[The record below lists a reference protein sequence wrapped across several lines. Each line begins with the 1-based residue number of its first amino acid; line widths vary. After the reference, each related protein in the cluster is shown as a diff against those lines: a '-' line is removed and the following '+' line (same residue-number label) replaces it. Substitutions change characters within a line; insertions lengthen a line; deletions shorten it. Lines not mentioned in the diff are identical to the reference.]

1 MICASVT
8 PLVRSAAL
16 VPAHGLGGRTDL
28 PVDPALAAA
37 GAAAAVAVSFIVL
50 VKGWPR
56 SRFADPNAGLPLP
69 QAITRVLDA
78 RLFVQAVRAVAA
90 AVTVFIVAVAFQG
103 PVETVNN
110 LAPWALYVVFWVG
123 LVPVSLLFGPV
134 WRLLNPLRLLHA
146 GLCRILKIDPEAGM
160 RPLGPGV
167 GMWPAAGVLL
177 AFVWLE
183 LVYPHEAVPV
193 LVGVLMVSYAGL
205 TLVLALIFGRKWFS
219 AGDGFEVYSA
229 LIGSMAPFGRRQDG
243 TPVLRNPLTGL
254 SAVPATA
261 GLSAVVAVL
270 IGSTGFDGLSR
281 TQLWMANVP
290 PDSIALGTAALL
302 GLVAIVAILLA
313 GAIQLSRR
321 SMERAGSGRSPV
333 QALRPARF
341 AHSLI
346 PVALGYVVAHY
357 FSFLLF
363 EGQIA
368 LVLISDPFGLGW
380 DLFGTSEQW
389 VNYFLVS
396 PTAIGWT
403 QISAIVIGH
412 ILGLTVAHDRALTL
426 FHSRDAVRTQIPI
439 AVLMVGITLTG
450 VLLLLTA

>member
-1 MICASVT
+1 MISAAVT
-8 PLVRSAAL
+8 ALIRSAAL

-28 PVDPALAAA
+28 PVDPVLAAT

-56 SRFADPNAGLPLP
+56 SRFADPDAGLPLP
-69 QAITRVLDA
+69 HAITRVLDA
-78 RLFVQAVRAVAA
+78 GLFGQVGRVMALV
-90 AVTVFIVAVAFQG
+90 VTLFIVAVAFLG
-103 PVETVNN
+103 PAETVNN
-110 LAPWALYVVFWVG
+110 LAPWVLYVVFWVG
-123 LVPVSLLFGPV
+123 LVPASLLLGPV

-146 GLCRILKIDPEAGM
+146 GLCRVLKVDPEAGL
-160 RPLGPGV
+160 RPLRPGV

-183 LVYPHEAVPV
+183 LVYPDEAVPV
-193 LVGVLMVSYAGL
+193 LVGLLMVSYAGL
-205 TLVLALIFGRKWFS
+205 TLVLALVFGRRWFS
-219 AGDGFEVYSA
+219 AGDGFEVYST

-254 SAVPATA
+254 CAVPATA

-281 TQLWMANVP
+281 TQVWTANVP
-290 PDSIALGTAALL
+290 PDSILLGTATLL
-302 GLVAIVAILLA
+302 SLVAIVAVLFA
-313 GAIQLSRR
+313 GAIHLSRR
-321 SMERAGSGRSPV
+321 ATERGGNGRSPAR
-333 QALRPARF
+333 ALRPAQF

-363 EGQIA
+363 EGQVA

-380 DLFGTSEQW
+380 DLFGTSQQW

-396 PTAIGWT
+396 PTTIGWV
-403 QISAIVIGH
+403 QIGAVVIGH
-412 ILGLTVAHDRALTL
+412 ILGLTVAHDRALAL
-426 FHSRDAVRTQIPI
+426 FNARDAVRTQIPI

-450 VLLLLTA
+450 VLLLLAV

>member
-1 MICASVT
+1 MISASWI
-8 PLVRSAAL
+8 PLAGSVAL
-16 VPAHGLGGRTDL
+16 VPAHGMGGRTDL
-28 PVDPALAAA
+28 PVDPVLAAA

-90 AVTVFIVAVAFQG
+90 AVTVFIVAVAFLG
-103 PVETVNN
+103 PAETVNN
-110 LAPWALYVVFWVG
+110 LAPWVLYVVFWVG
-123 LVPVSLLFGPV
+123 LVPASLLFGPV

-146 GLCRILKIDPEAGM
+146 GLCRILTIDPEAGM
-160 RPLGPGV
+160 RPLRPGV

-183 LVYPHEAVPV
+183 LVYPDEAVPV
-193 LVGVLMVSYAGL
+193 LVGLLMVSYAVL
-205 TLVLALIFGRKWFS
+205 TLALALIFGRTWFS
-219 AGDGFEVYSA
+219 AGDGFEVYST

-254 SAVPATA
+254 CAVPAA
-261 GLSAVVAVL
+261 PGLGAVAAVL

-281 TQLWMANVP
+281 TQIWMTNVP
-290 PDSIALGTAALL
+290 PDSIPLGTATLL
-302 GLVAIVAILLA
+302 GLVAIVAVLFA
-313 GAIQLSRR
+313 GAIHLSRR
-321 SMERAGSGRSPV
+321 SMEQTGGGRSPV
-333 QALRPARF
+333 RVLHPAEF

-363 EGQIA
+363 EGQVA

-380 DLFGTSEQW
+380 DLFGTSTQW

-396 PTAIGWT
+396 PTVIGWT

-412 ILGLTVAHDRALTL
+412 ILGLSVAHDRALTL
-426 FHSRDAVRTQIPI
+426 FTSRDAVRTQLPI

-450 VLLLLTA
+450 VLLLLAV